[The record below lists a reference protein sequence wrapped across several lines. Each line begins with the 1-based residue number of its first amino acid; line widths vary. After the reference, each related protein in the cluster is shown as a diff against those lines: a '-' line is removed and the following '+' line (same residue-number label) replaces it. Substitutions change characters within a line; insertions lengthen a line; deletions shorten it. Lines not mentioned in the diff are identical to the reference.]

1 MTPPLTAHLRALWD
15 LHKALRPRDYPHP
28 VRTQVVRTRG
38 AVDIAIAE
46 TTDLHRA
53 LTNPGPLDLDA
64 ALDTNGDT
72 P

>member
-1 MTPPLTAHLRALWD
+1 MANLQPYLDNLWA
-15 LHKALRPRDYPHP
+15 LHKALRPRDYLPP

-53 LTNPGPLDLDA
+53 TEYLGPVDLDVV
-64 ALDTNGDT
+64 LDEGR
-72 P
+72 PS

>member
-1 MTPPLTAHLRALWD
+1 MADLHPHLDNLWA

-38 AVDIAIAE
+38 AVDVAIAE

-53 LTNPGPLDLDA
+53 TEYPGPVDLDA
-64 ALDTNGDT
+64 ALDEGRT